1 MSYYTFVAA
10 SVPAAGWWY
19 GLPPF
24 PTVADAIAQWCPY
37 PNLVL
42 GGIYACVGWLVWSWS
57 KRVDQRMESIAQN
70 HWQCHREALRKIFLD
85 GRKPPTAQD
94 DLEMKVKVG
103 QGIR

>member
-70 HWQCHREALRKIFLD
+70 HWQRHREALRKIFLD
-85 GRKPPTAQD
+85 GRNQPTRQHD
-94 DLEMKVKVG
+94 VEMKVG
-103 QGIR
+103 QGVPD